1 MAGIPRFAGAAGPG
15 HPQGS
20 RERLGVPLSEPW
32 EEARPL
38 RLVPGRG
45 AWGTASGCQREVL
58 FPPLQVDVL
67 GRDPEGLRYH
77 TRVGGLSSPL
87 VTRCSES
94 WECFLTPRVR
104 GSRAQPGDPGSRDAV
119 GTVPHLPRLGVR
131 PSLQSLQSA
140 GGSGQSHCGIPG
152 LRCPSSCSST
162 QDGLLSKVG
171 LGEHLLGVAFG
182 VSHRQGSSLCL
193 LV

>member
-1 MAGIPRFAGAAGPG
+1 MSLPLSPG
-15 HPQGS
+15 
-20 RERLGVPLSEPW
+20 RRLGPRDPYLGVGG
-32 EEARPL
+32 
-38 RLVPGRG
+38 VGGGRG
-45 AWGTASGCQREVL
+45 GYGFRVPEG
-58 FPPLQVDVL
+58 LQVTVL

-94 WECFLTPRVR
+94 WECFLTPGVR
-104 GSRAQPGDPGSRDAV
+104 GSRAQPGDPGTQDAV
-119 GTVPHLPRLGVR
+119 GTGPHLPGPGVR

-140 GGSGQSHCGIPG
+140 GGSGRSHCGSPG

-171 LGEHLLGVAFG
+171 LRGHLLGVASG
-182 VSHRQGSSLCL
+182 VSHRQAWS
-193 LV
+193 